1 VSDFFLRLAVEDV
14 KQRSSDDSKK
24 ESKVKRLVLGAMA
37 TTFTFL
43 LLLTAPPA
51 QAVTIQ
57 PDLCLGSANSCPGP
71 NPTLGIYDFPWITAV
86 FEDIGAGSVS
96 LTMTASLVENEKLHF
111 WYFNLV
117 PALNPDSLVFTP
129 VSGADVV
136 SGIDTGAD
144 GFTRAG
150 AGSFDI
156 EFTFNQGDTANFDN
170 NDVIVYTI
178 TCPGCVGFSAS
189 SFDVLN
195 PPDPG
200 NAPYIDHE
208 TGAVSHGPFRT
219 LAQLTATGDWI
230 AGVGGRGVSVP
241 EPATV
246 LLLGAGLTG
255 LGLVA
260 RKRSRK
266 D

>member
-1 VSDFFLRLAVEDV
+1 VSH
-14 KQRSSDDSKK
+14 
-24 ESKVKRLVLGAMA
+24 LVLGAVA
-37 TTFTFL
+37 TTFSFL

-57 PDLCLGSANSCPGP
+57 PNLCLGSANSCPGP
-71 NPTLGIYDFPWITAV
+71 NPTLGPAPDPGTGIYDFPWITAV
-86 FEDIGAGSVS
+86 FDGAGSVT

-111 WYFNLV
+111 WYFNLD

-144 GFTRAG
+144 AFTRAG

-156 EFTFNQGDTANFDN
+156 EFTFNQGNTANFDN
-170 NDVIVYTI
+170 NDVVVYTI

-189 SFDVLN
+189 SFDVVN

-200 NAPYIDHE
+200 NSPYINHE
-208 TGAVSHGPFRT
+208 NGAFSHGPFRT
-219 LAQLTATGDWI
+219 LAQLTGTGDWI
-230 AGVGGRGVSVP
+230 AGVGAGSSRAGHSPPAWRRADGARPGRPEGLPEGLNHPRVVP
-241 EPATV
+241 ASPRR
-246 LLLGAGLTG
+246 G
-255 LGLVA
+255 
-260 RKRSRK
+260 SQ
-266 D
+266 

>member
-1 VSDFFLRLAVEDV
+1 VRHLVHGAVV
-14 KQRSSDDSKK
+14 
-24 ESKVKRLVLGAMA
+24 
-37 TTFTFL
+37 TTFAFL
-43 LLLTAPPA
+43 LLLTASPA

-71 NPTLGIYDFPWITAV
+71 NPTLGPAPDPGTGIYDFPWITAV
-86 FEDIGAGSVS
+86 LEDIGAGSVS

-111 WYFNLV
+111 WYFNLI
-117 PALNPDSLVFTP
+117 PALDPNNLVFTP
-129 VSGADVV
+129 VSGAEVV

-144 GFTRAG
+144 EFNRAG
-150 AGSFDI
+150 AGRFDI
-156 EFTFNQGDTANFDN
+156 EFTFNQGNTANFDN
-170 NDVIVYTI
+170 NDVVVYTI
-178 TCPGCVGFSAS
+178 TCPGCAGFSAS

-219 LAQLTATGDWI
+219 LAQLTGTGDWI
-230 AGVGGRGVSVP
+230 AGVRGGVSVP
-241 EPATV
+241 EPATL
-246 LLLGAGLTG
+246 LLLGSGLTG
-255 LGLVA
+255 LALIA